1 MLKQLRRLRQDDF
14 LRHNAI
20 FFAGNLSIG
29 VLNYLFYPILGRLL
43 EPSYF
48 GEVQTLFSLFSHI
61 GVFFN
66 VLGLVVVN
74 IVANQATDQAASAV
88 IIELEKFALL
98 ISTIGFA
105 LFLFLAIPLEHFFQF
120 GSAYPFIGLA
130 IAILISVPIT
140 FRRAVLQGIRD
151 FTGLSWAGIIG
162 ATIKLV
168 VAITL
173 VLAGYKT
180 GGAVAA
186 VLTAQLLTLA
196 YVWWRLRQKHSTYQ
210 WHEQHFS
217 WPKLELIAP
226 QLKYAGLVLSVSLII
241 TIQYTIDILTVK
253 HYFPAHQA
261 GLYAGVS
268 TIANIIFF
276 VAGSVAGVLIASVR
290 IGHPG
295 NKALLRRSLALTS
308 ILAGGALVVF
318 AAAPRL
324 VTTILIG
331 AKYSSAAHFL
341 PSIAFATFLISIA
354 NLLFIYHLAQ
364 RAYAISALALS
375 SSGLT
380 IALML
385 VHHPSIQAII
395 GNVIIGS
402 AVLLGGIT
410 IFGFTTRSVKARV

>member
-1 MLKQLRRLRQDDF
+1 MFAKLRHLRQDDF

-43 EPSYF
+43 APSYF

-74 IVANQATDQAASAV
+74 IVANQATDQAASQV
-88 IIELEKFALL
+88 IIELEKFALF
-98 ISTIGFA
+98 ISTAGFV

-120 GSAYPFIGLA
+120 GSAYPFVGLA

-151 FTGLSWAGIIG
+151 FAGLSWAGIVG
-162 ATIKLV
+162 AAVKLV
-168 VAITL
+168 VAIGL
-173 VLAGYKT
+173 VLGGYKT

-186 VLTAQLLTLA
+186 VLVAQLLTLL
-196 YVWWRLRQKHSTYQ
+196 YVWWRLRQKHSSYQ
-210 WHEQHFS
+210 WGQQHFS

-226 QLKYAGLVLSVSLII
+226 ELKYAGLVLSVSLII

-276 VAGSVAGVLIASVR
+276 VAASVSGVLIASVK
-290 IGHPG
+290 IGHHG
-295 NKALLRRSLALTS
+295 NKALLKRSLILTS
-308 ILAGGALVVF
+308 LLAGGALVVF
-318 AAAPRL
+318 AALPHL

-331 AKYSSAAHFL
+331 SKYASAAHYL

-364 RAYAISALALS
+364 RAYTIAALALGGS
-375 SSGLT
+375 ALT

-402 AVLLGGIT
+402 AVLLASVT
-410 IFGFTTRSVKARV
+410 VFGFTTSSSKTRV